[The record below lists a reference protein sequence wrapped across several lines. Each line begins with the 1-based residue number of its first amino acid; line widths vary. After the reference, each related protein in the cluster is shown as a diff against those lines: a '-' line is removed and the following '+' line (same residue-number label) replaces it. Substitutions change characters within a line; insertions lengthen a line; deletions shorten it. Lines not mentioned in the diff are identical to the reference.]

1 MRQPA
6 RYVPMAIMQICEHHG
21 PEQVDSV
28 QVLLIEKHPGKNDLV
43 ATIPVDADDLP
54 GLPLMS

>member
-28 QVLLIEKHPGKNDLV
+28 QVLLIERHPGKCDLV
-43 ATIPVDADDLP
+43 ATIPLGELNAP
-54 GLPLMS
+54 EATS